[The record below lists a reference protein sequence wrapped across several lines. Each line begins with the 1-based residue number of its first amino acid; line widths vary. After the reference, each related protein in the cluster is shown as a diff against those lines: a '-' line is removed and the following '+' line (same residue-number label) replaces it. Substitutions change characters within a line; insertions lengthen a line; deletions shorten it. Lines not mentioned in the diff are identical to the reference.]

1 MKVTVEAQE
10 PSRAGADLLAIAL
23 TTLASAA
30 RLPARVAAVDRALGG
45 QIHDVVKSGDF
56 RGRKGETLV
65 LFGRGRGAPRRVLL
79 AGLGDPEKL
88 DVEVLRQFGGRAVAA
103 AGARRARSLAIAVP
117 SSKRVR
123 TSDAVRAAAE
133 AALLASYRSDSW
145 RTKKDDAP
153 PALTRVSL
161 HVEREAELRAARD
174 AASLGAT
181 LAECQ
186 NVARRLSNE
195 PANVMSPT
203 FLAAEARKMAHELG
217 LTCRVLDVPEL
228 RKRKMGALL
237 GVGQGSIHPPRL
249 IVLEHAPRRGAR
261 SRPTVCVV
269 GKGITFDSGGI
280 SIKPSG
286 GMHDMK
292 HDMSGAA
299 AVVGILRAVALLDL
313 PLHVVGIL
321 AAAENMPGGDAYRP
335 GDILTSMSGQTIEI
349 QNTDAEGRLVLCDA
363 IHFAKTQY
371 EPDAI
376 IDLATLTGACV
387 VALGSWCSGL
397 FSNHD
402 RLADAIARAGQT
414 TGERAWRMPM
424 ADAHREEM
432 RSQIADLKN
441 VSGSRDAGASTA
453 AAFLSAFVGETP
465 WAHLD
470 IAGTA
475 YTGKPGPCQPYG
487 ATGVGVRLVT
497 ELLQGWPSTGVV

>member
-1 MKVTVEAQE
+1 MKVSVEAQE
-10 PSRAGADLLAIAL
+10 ASRAGADLLALAI
-23 TTLASAA
+23 TTLASTA
-30 RLPARVAAVDRALGG
+30 RLSARVAALDRAIGG
-45 QIHDVVKSGDF
+45 QIADVVKSGDF
-56 RGRKGETLV
+56 RGRKGESLV

-79 AGLGDPEKL
+79 LGMGDEDKL
-88 DVEVLRQFGGRAVAA
+88 DVEALRQLGGRAVAA
-103 AGARRARSLAIAVP
+103 AAAKRSRSLAIVVP

-123 TSDAVRAAAE
+123 GAE
-133 AALLASYRSDSW
+133 AARAIAEAAVLASYRPDAWKS
-145 RTKKDDAP
+145 RKEDAP
-153 PALTRVSL
+153 PPLSRVTL
-161 HVEREAELRAARD
+161 LVEREAELRAARD
-174 AASLGAT
+174 EASLGVT
-181 LAECQ
+181 IAECQ
-186 NVARRLSNE
+186 NVARKLSNE
-195 PANVMSPT
+195 PANAMPPAT
-203 FLAAEARKMAHELG
+203 LAAEARKVAHEVG

-228 RKRKMGALL
+228 KKRKMGALL
-237 GVGQGSIHPPRL
+237 GVGQGSANPPRL
-249 IVLEHAPRRGAR
+249 VILEHAARRGR
-261 SRPTVCVV
+261 GRPTVCVI

-280 SIKPSG
+280 SIKPAG
-286 GMHDMK
+286 GMQDMK

-299 AVVGILRAVALLDL
+299 AVVGILRAAALLDL

-387 VALGSWCSGL
+387 VALGSWTSGL

-402 RLADAIARAGQT
+402 SLADAIERAGDA

-424 ADAHREEM
+424 AESHRDEM

-453 AAFLSAFVGETP
+453 AGFLWSFVGETP

-475 YTGKPGPCQPYG
+475 YTGKSGAYQPYG

-497 ELLQGWPSTGVV
+497 EVLQGWPRAGVV